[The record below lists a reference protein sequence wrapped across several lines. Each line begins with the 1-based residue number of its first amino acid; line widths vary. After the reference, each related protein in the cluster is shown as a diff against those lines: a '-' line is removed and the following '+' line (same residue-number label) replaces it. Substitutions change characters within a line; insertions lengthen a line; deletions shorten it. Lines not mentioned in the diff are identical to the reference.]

1 MKSTDFRFTAELG
14 AVIDEAV
21 YQHIE
26 SSWYAAAWLFF
37 GVFFGLCM
45 WFGHEAPL
53 EGIAIVS
60 LAVGLG
66 GILAVGRKLTGRT
79 GDKILR
85 VHENGLQFLH
95 LDKTTNLPYRNLKE
109 CSFKK
114 TMICSESVHLYD
126 LFELDISAYVEGNLK
141 TIQWNCRTAAPFA
154 SSDQK
159 AINFDALHLQISE
172 RVADNMAV
180 MLEENQKVPWG
191 RSAFIHANGIEAKV
205 KTGGFSSQV
214 QLTPLSKLRDIT
226 FRNGKLIVSFH
237 SENSSI
243 TIPCSEPNVLAGVLL
258 VDRLMKNT
266 DVDLAYSR
274 QTEGEIV
281 TAIAKRFIVHSNG
294 SP

>member
-1 MKSTDFRFTAELG
+1 
-14 AVIDEAV
+14 
-21 YQHIE
+21 
-26 SSWYAAAWLFF
+26 
-37 GVFFGLCM
+37 
-45 WFGHEAPL
+45 
-53 EGIAIVS
+53 
-60 LAVGLG
+60 
-66 GILAVGRKLTGRT
+66 
-79 GDKILR
+79 
-85 VHENGLQFLH
+85 
-95 LDKTTNLPYRNLKE
+95 
-109 CSFKK
+109 
-114 TMICSESVHLYD
+114 
-126 LFELDISAYVEGNLK
+126 VEGNLK
-141 TIQWNCRTAAPFA
+141 TIQWNCRTADPFA

-205 KTGGFSSQV
+205 KTGGFSSQ
-214 QLTPLSKLRDIT
+214 
-226 FRNGKLIVSFH
+226 LIVSFH

-281 TAIAKRFIVHSNG
+281 TAIAERFIVYSNG